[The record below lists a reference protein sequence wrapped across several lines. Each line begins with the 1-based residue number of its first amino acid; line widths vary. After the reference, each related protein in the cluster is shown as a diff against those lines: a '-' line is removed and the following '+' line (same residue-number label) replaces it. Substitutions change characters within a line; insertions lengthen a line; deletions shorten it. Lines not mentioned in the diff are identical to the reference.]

1 VARNL
6 LNLVEKTLQ
15 TYRMLDRRESVLVA
29 VSGGPDSVCLL
40 HVLREMGHEARIAH
54 FDHQTRHGDSAA
66 DAAFVRE
73 LAETL
78 RIPFHVDSRPVS
90 EWAAESSRSFEEF
103 ARDLR
108 YRFFVDAAKT
118 HGCTAIATGHHAD
131 DQAET
136 VLMRILRGTTTRGLG
151 GIPPVSAREGLRI
164 VRPLIETT
172 REEIL
177 AYLHDR
183 GIDYCADSSNE
194 DLHFLRNRV
203 RHALLPH
210 LAAEYNPKIRTALTR
225 LAGSQRQDNDL
236 LESLAAAAAKQCVT
250 APGRLDRAAFGDL
263 HPALQ
268 RRILL
273 RLAWEHAAAPD
284 FEHVADAARFVIEA
298 PAGKSFDLGDG
309 ARLCNSRDE
318 SIFVSPSKGRPRNGP
333 IPLEVPGETTAF
345 GKRFTVRP
353 ITAPPEGPLDR
364 YCTAGLQVFDA
375 DRLSGRVEA
384 RLLRPGDRFTPL
396 GMTGTKKLS
405 DYFQDIGLPA
415 VERDRQVLLT
425 VDDRIAWVVGHAVD
439 AHAAVT
445 DDTRRLI
452 EVEVRDAAE

>member
-1 VARNL
+1 MNRNL
-6 LNLVEKTLQ
+6 LNRVEKTIQ
-15 TYRMLDRRESVLVA
+15 THRMLERREHILVA

-40 HVLREMGHEARIAH
+40 HVLRELGYPVQIAH

-73 LAETL
+73 LAARL
-78 RIPFHVDSRPVS
+78 DIPFHVDSRPVG

-103 ARDLR
+103 ARDVR
-108 YRFFVDAAKT
+108 YRFFVDVAKA
-118 HGCTAIATGHHAD
+118 HGCTAVATGHHAD

-151 GIPPVSAREGLRI
+151 GIPPISMREKLRI

-177 AYLHDR
+177 AYLEDS
-183 GIDYCADSSNE
+183 GIDYCTDRSNE

-210 LAAEYNPKIRTALTR
+210 LATEYNPRIRNALTR

-250 APGRLDRAAFGDL
+250 GPGRLDRAAFGDL

-273 RLAWEHAAAPD
+273 GLAWEHGSAPD
-284 FEHVADAARFVIEA
+284 FEHVTEAARFVVEA
-298 PAGKSFDLGDG
+298 AAGKSLELGDG
-309 ARLCNSRDE
+309 TRLCNSRDE
-318 SIFVSPSKGRPRNGP
+318 SILVSASKDRPRNGP
-333 IPLEVPGETTAF
+333 IPLEVPGETTAL
-345 GKRFTVRP
+345 GKRFTVR
-353 ITAPPEGPLDR
+353 TAPALPKEPLDQ
-364 YCTAGLQVFDA
+364 YCTPELQIFDA
-375 DRLSGRVEA
+375 DRLSGRVEV
-384 RLLRPGDRFTPL
+384 RLSRPGDRFTPL

-415 VERDRQVLLT
+415 VERDQQVLLT
-425 VDDRIAWVVGHAVD
+425 VDDRIAWVVGHVID
-439 AHAAVT
+439 AGVAVT
-445 DDTRRLI
+445 SATRRLI
-452 EVEVRDAAE
+452 EVEVRDAVE